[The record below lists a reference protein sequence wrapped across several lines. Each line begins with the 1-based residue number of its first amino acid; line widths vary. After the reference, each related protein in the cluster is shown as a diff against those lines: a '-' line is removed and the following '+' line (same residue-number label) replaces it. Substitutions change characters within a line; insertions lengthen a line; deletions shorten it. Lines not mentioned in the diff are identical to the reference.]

1 MRPRSDQGS
10 SCTDEDRSEETE
22 DRALI
27 SAITFKF
34 VHEDYNYTTIV
45 LQSQALAFRWR
56 VMVCKTTV
64 TKHLMMSQQRYHDAL
79 EYRSMTVGNVVLAH
93 KASVVG

>member
-1 MRPRSDQGS
+1 MRPRSDRGS

-45 LQSQALAFRWR
+45 LRSQALVFRPR
-56 VMVCKTTV
+56 VWVCKTTV
-64 TKHLMMSQQRYHDAL
+64 TKDLMMSQQWYHAL
-79 EYRSMTVGNVVLAH
+79 GYRSMAVGNAVLAH
-93 KASVVG
+93 KASVLR